1 MKREYRKQ
9 LEYDSNEDG
18 KVNLEDALNIIE
30 IVENEVNTIKDMLE
44 EYTNLT
50 EIKTIYKL
58 VEELSS
64 KLY

>member
-1 MKREYRKQ
+1 MRGEYRKQ

-58 VEELSS
+58 LEELSD

>member
-9 LEYDSNEDG
+9 LEYDSNENG

-30 IVENEVNTIKDMLE
+30 IVENDMLE

-58 VEELSS
+58 VEELSN

>member
-1 MKREYRKQ
+1 MRGEYRKQ

-18 KVNLEDALNIIE
+18 KVNLEDALTIIE
-30 IVENEVNTIKDMLE
+30 IIENEVNLIKDMLE

-50 EIKTIYKL
+50 EIKTIFKL

>member
-1 MKREYRKQ
+1 MSVKEYRKR
-9 LEYDSNEDG
+9 LEYSSENG
-18 KVNLEDALNIIE
+18 KIE
-30 IVENEVNTIKDMLE
+30 LSEAIDMIDVIEGDINTIKDMLE

-58 VEELSS
+58 LEELSD

>member
-1 MKREYRKQ
+1 MSVKEYRKR
-9 LEYDSNEDG
+9 LEYSSENG
-18 KVNLEDALNIIE
+18 KIE
-30 IVENEVNTIKDMLE
+30 LSEAIDMIDVIEGDINTIKDMLE

-58 VEELSS
+58 LEELSN

>member
-9 LEYDSNEDG
+9 LEYNSNEDG
-18 KVNLEDALNIIE
+18 KVNLKDALNIIE

-58 VEELSS
+58 LEELSD

>member
-18 KVNLEDALNIIE
+18 KVNLEDALTIIE
-30 IVENEVNTIKDMLE
+30 IIENEVNLIKDMLE

-58 VEELSS
+58 VEELSN

>member
-9 LEYDSNEDG
+9 LEYDSNEGG

-58 VEELSS
+58 LEELSN

>member
-18 KVNLEDALNIIE
+18 KVNLEDALTIIE
-30 IVENEVNTIKDMLE
+30 IIENEVNLIKDMLE

-58 VEELSS
+58 LEELSN

>member
-50 EIKTIYKL
+50 EIKTIFKL